1 MTDSVPGFANPETV
15 TGSEL
20 LAVTFQTT
28 KGFGRG
34 YEHTEVDAFVARS
47 AALVDHL
54 QAQLAPQN
62 QAEIASLQARI
73 ERDSRSSEVAHA
85 VSVLTKAQQTA
96 DHTVAQADDY
106 STRVMKEAR
115 ELYEDTRRNA
125 ATLEQETE
133 AKARH
138 VYEDAVNRASALER
152 EAQEKIEQ
160 LTVSA
165 QTAAAEL
172 DRDTVYLRTLRDA
185 TRTQMMTFLEGL
197 MDHLADEYGRA
208 HPLAAEAASDKPA
221 RSAAAARRSA
231 KPAARSGRGRVAGV
245 RGRPVQDGRQGP
257 SRRSYR
263 SRPTAPNRGWT
274 TRSSGADDRVSPAG
288 RRR

>member
-1 MTDSVPGFANPETV
+1 MTDPV
-15 TGSEL
+15 TGFGNPDAVTGAEL
-20 LAVTFQTT
+20 LGVTFAAS

-34 YEHTEVDAFVARS
+34 YEHHEVDAFVANS

-54 QAQLAPQN
+54 QAQLADTRRQIG
-62 QAEIASLQARI
+62 ELSARI
-73 ERDSRSSEVAHA
+73 ERDSRSSEVEHA

-106 STRVMKEAR
+106 STRVMSEAR

-125 ATLEQETE
+125 ATLEQETA

-138 VYEDAVNRASALER
+138 VYDDAVSRAETLER
-152 EAQEKIEQ
+152 EAQERIVE
-160 LTVSA
+160 LTLSA
-165 QTAAAEL
+165 QTAAADL

-208 HPLAAEAASDKPA
+208 HPMAAEAASDRPA
-221 RSAAAARRSA
+221 RAVSTVRRTA
-231 KPAARSGRGRVAGV
+231 KAPGRATRSRVAGV
-245 RGRPVQDGRQGP
+245 RGRQVPDSGNGGRTYPATLPQQAGASH
-257 SRRSYR
+257 SRL
-263 SRPTAPNRGWT
+263 
-274 TRSSGADDRVSPAG
+274 DEPALEP
-288 RRR
+288 